1 MNNNKRLETFSFF
14 GLFAA
19 ASLLLYF
26 VFAPFLQILALA
38 AMFASLFHEF
48 YEDVARAMGGWK
60 SPAAL
65 IVVSLVFLFC
75 IVPIFLFGWQIFLQ
89 AQSLYAVAQGN
100 GAQYVQTAQSAIETP
115 IRHVFPQFSFDIS
128 TLIDNILAFISS
140 NLASIV
146 SQAFTITLQTFLM
159 LLAFF
164 FFLRDGRMLITAIV
178 AASPLGK
185 RETRE
190 ILDNMYRAIQSVIIG
205 TLVIGFIR
213 WVLITACF
221 YIFHIPNTIFWSTIG
236 GVIGVI
242 PGLGTPF
249 AFIPAVA
256 YLYFASGWLSAA
268 GLAVLGFATIMLVDN
283 LLTAYLF
290 GKGLPVPQVF
300 VLFSVLGGIFFFG
313 PLGFILG
320 PLALSVFLSV
330 FHIYSTLTHESE
342 TSHS

>member
-1 MNNNKRLETFSFF
+1 MNGNKRLETFSFF
-14 GLFAA
+14 ALFAA
-19 ASLLLYF
+19 VSLLLYF

-38 AMFASLFHEF
+38 AMFAALFHEF
-48 YEDVARAMGGWK
+48 YEDMTRAIGGWK

-65 IVVSLVFLFC
+65 IVVCLVFLLC
-75 IVPIFLFGWQIFLQ
+75 IVPVFLLGWQIFIQ
-89 AQSLYAVAQGN
+89 AQSLYTVAQGN
-100 GAQYVQTAQSAIETP
+100 GTQYVQTVQSAIETP
-115 IRHVFPQFSFDIS
+115 IRHIFPQFSFDI
-128 TLIDNILAFISS
+128 TTIIDNVLAFISS

-146 SQAFTITLQTFLM
+146 SQTFTITFQTFLM

-164 FFLRDGRMLITAIV
+164 FFLRDGRTLITAI
-178 AASPLGK
+178 AGASPLGK

-190 ILDNMYRAIQSVIIG
+190 ILENMYRTIQSVIIG
-205 TLVIGFIR
+205 TLVVGFIR
-213 WVLITACF
+213 WVLITLCF
-221 YIFHIPNTIFWSTIG
+221 AIFHVPNAIFWSTIG

-249 AFIPAVA
+249 AFIPAVI
-256 YLYFASGWLSAA
+256 YLYFESGWLSAA
-268 GLAVLGFATIMLVDN
+268 GLAVFGLATIMFVDN
-283 LLTAYLF
+283 LLTPYLF

-330 FHIYSTLTHESE
+330 FHIYSTMTRESE
-342 TSHS
+342 TSQS